1 MIRRVKFVA
10 IPCRDQ
16 DMSLAFYT
24 EKLGF
29 RVVTDQP
36 FDGSQR
42 WIELGIG
49 RSDTRVVLFT
59 ADAHRDLIGKQSTVT
74 FWSDDV
80 EKTYHELVGRGVHF
94 DQPAEKADWGT
105 AAIFRDPDGN
115 QFVLS
120 SK

>member
-1 MIRRVKFVA
+1 MIRAVKFVA
-10 IPCRDQ
+10 IPVRDQ
-16 DMSLAFYT
+16 DAALAFYT

-29 RVVTDQP
+29 KILTDQP

-49 RSDTRVVLFT
+49 RSETKVVLFT
-59 ADAHRDLIGKQSTVT
+59 MEAHKGLIGTQSSVT
-74 FWSDDV
+74 FVTDDV
-80 EKTYHELVGRGVHF
+80 DKTYAELSGRGVIF
-94 DQPAEKADWGT
+94 DQLPEKADWGT
-105 AAIFRDPDGN
+105 AAVFRDVDGN

>member
-1 MIRRVKFVA
+1 MIRGIKFVT

-16 DMSLAFYT
+16 DASLAFYT

-36 FDGSQR
+36 FDGTQR

-59 ADAHRDLIGKQSTVT
+59 AEAHRDLIGKPSTVT
-74 FWSDDV
+74 FVADDV
-80 EKTYHELVGRGVHF
+80 EKTYQELLGRGVVF
-94 DQPAEKADWGT
+94 DQPAEKSDWGS

-115 QFVLS
+115 QFVMS